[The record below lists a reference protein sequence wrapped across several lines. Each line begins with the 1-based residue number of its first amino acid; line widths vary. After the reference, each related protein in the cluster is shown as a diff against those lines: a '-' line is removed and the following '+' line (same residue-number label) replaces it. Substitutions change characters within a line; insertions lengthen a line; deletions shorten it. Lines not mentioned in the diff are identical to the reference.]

1 MISKFTSHGMRKAP
15 DQMVYGLNELRQEV
29 AAARSSLRIVSED
42 GKNVIIIGNQ
52 PIDPTTKRPYAFGI
66 NRYAV
71 KGDRLELIGEVQWT

>member
-15 DQMVYGLNELRQEV
+15 DQTVFGMNELRQQL

-52 PIDPTTKRPYAFGI
+52 PINPTTRKPYDFGI